1 MTGLLLAAGAVVSAP
16 SAWAETPAM
25 AIDPPSFNT
34 PRATAPAS
42 AALFKIVFAP
52 ANTDG
57 AAQFAPARDSISSA
71 SWADPGDAGLAYGVL
86 LLPTYGGAGPD
97 SARLLESSRAIDS
110 RGVATWSSGEVM
122 LSDSAAGVGSVRMS
136 VGAVA
141 RAPGGLVSARP
152 DGLFDPDA
160 QAFDVRYIHGWPS
173 ALKWS
178 AAGYDLDV
186 SPHAGLG
193 VSSAG
198 GTAEAGAVV
207 RFGVDM
213 GARMARKLGL
223 RQVDTASFGGH
234 GRWYLFAAAS
244 GQAVGLNIT
253 GGAPGLPRSSWST
266 ESTGA
271 LISDA
276 QAGVGWREGDLQASF
291 GYVHREIKAQTLDP
305 NGSNLSKVS
314 DSMLAFSLSIRPH

>member
-16 SAWAETPAM
+16 AAWAETSAM
-25 AIDPPSFNT
+25 TVDAPGLSA
-34 PRATAPAS
+34 PRAVAPAS
-42 AALFKIVFAP
+42 TALFKIVFAP
-52 ANTDG
+52 
-57 AAQFAPARDSISSA
+57 DSDSTASA
-71 SWADPGDAGLAYGVL
+71 SWPDPGDAGLSYGAI
-86 LLPTYGGAGPD
+86 LLPPYTGAGSD
-97 SARLLESSRAIDS
+97 SARLMGSSRAVDS
-110 RGVATWSSGEVM
+110 RGVATWSSGEVV
-122 LSDSAAGVGSVRMS
+122 LGDSPAGVDSVRMS

-160 QAFDVRYIHGWPS
+160 QAFDVRYVHGWPS
-173 ALKWS
+173 ILKWS

-186 SPHAGLG
+186 TPHAGLG

-198 GTAEAGAVV
+198 GTAEAGAMV
-207 RFGVDM
+207 RFGADM

-223 RQVDTASFGGH
+223 REVDGASFGGR

-244 GQAVGLNIT
+244 GQAVGLNMT
-253 GGAPGLPRSSWST
+253 GGAPGLPRSSWSAEAT
-266 ESTGA
+266 SA

-314 DSMLAFSLSIRPH
+314 DSMLAFSLSIHSR

>member
-1 MTGLLLAAGAVVSAP
+1 MTGLLLAAGAVVLAP
-16 SAWAETPAM
+16 AAWAETSAM
-25 AIDPPSFNT
+25 TVDASGLSA
-34 PRATAPAS
+34 PRAAAPAS
-42 AALFKIVFAP
+42 TALFKIVFAP
-52 ANTDG
+52 ASGDD
-57 AAQFAPARDSISSA
+57 AAQFALAGDPSA
-71 SWADPGDAGLAYGVL
+71 SWPNPGDAGLGYGTIL
-86 LLPTYGGAGPD
+86 LRPYGGALSDP
-97 SARLLESSRAIDS
+97 ARLLGSSRAIDS

-122 LSDSAAGVGSVRMS
+122 LGNSAGGVDSVRMS

-160 QAFDVRYIHGWPS
+160 QAFDVRYVHGWPS

-186 SPHAGLG
+186 TPHAGLG

-198 GTAEAGAVV
+198 GTAEAGAMV
-207 RFGVDM
+207 RFGADM

-223 RQVDTASFGGH
+223 RQVDSASFAGR

-244 GQAVGLNIT
+244 GQAVGLNMT
-253 GGAPGLPRSSWST
+253 GGAPGLPRSSWSA
-266 ESTGA
+266 ESTSA

-314 DSMLAFSLSIRPH
+314 DSMLAFSLSIHSR